1 MHHEDQRIRLDFL
14 QVVTGKNLKPMAS
27 LRLNIAGE
35 LFDATASGNGP
46 VDAAIKAVQHIITR
60 KIVLEE
66 FLIQAITGGS
76 DDVGKVHMQ
85 ITHDQKTYY
94 GFGVNTDIITASVE
108 AYLDAINKIKNQKT
122 TSSIQKKIK
131 SDAENII

>member
-1 MHHEDQRIRLDFL
+1 MRRSRRYSRSSP
-14 QVVTGKNLKPMAS
+14 G
-27 LRLNIAGE
+27 
-35 LFDATASGNGP
+35 
-46 VDAAIKAVQHIITR
+46 

-85 ITHDQKTYY
+85 IMHEQKIYY

-108 AYLDAINKIKNQKT
+108 AYLDAINKIKNHQPF
-122 TSSIQKKIK
+122 SNLKKIK
-131 SDAENII
+131 N